1 MMSAQCHYHVATG
14 LAGYGPDAADSDGFA
29 TFESLADALDY
40 ARSELSTFIDMA
52 HESAHMFGASEQYK
66 DAWTE
71 ILRCEDLELWQANLD
86 PARKDAPLYRDDSAA
101 YAAMQAEQAAQFP
114 RDVSYNTRLYL
125 WDCAED
131 PCDCSS
137 DWEG

>member
-1 MMSAQCHYHVATG
+1 MPAQCHYHVATG

-29 TFESLADALDY
+29 TFGSLSDALSY
-40 ARSELSTFIDMA
+40 ARDELSSFIDMA
-52 HESAHMFGASEQYK
+52 HESAHSFGAEEQYK
-66 DAWTE
+66 EAWGE

-86 PARKDAPLYRDDSAA
+86 PARRNAPLYRDDSAA

-125 WDCAED
+125 WDCSDE
-131 PCDCSS
+131 CDSS
-137 DWEG
+137 DDWEG

>member
-1 MMSAQCHYHVATG
+1 MPAQCHYHVATG

-29 TFESLADALDY
+29 TFESLADALSY
-40 ARSELSTFIDMA
+40 ARDDLSAFIDFA
-52 HESAHMFGASEQYK
+52 HDGAHGFASQGDFESAWNEVVRM
-66 DAWTE
+66 
-71 ILRCEDLELWQANLD
+71 EDLENWQANLD
-86 PARKDAPLYRDDSAA
+86 PARANAPLYRDDSAA

-114 RDVSYNTRLYL
+114 RDVSHNTRLYL